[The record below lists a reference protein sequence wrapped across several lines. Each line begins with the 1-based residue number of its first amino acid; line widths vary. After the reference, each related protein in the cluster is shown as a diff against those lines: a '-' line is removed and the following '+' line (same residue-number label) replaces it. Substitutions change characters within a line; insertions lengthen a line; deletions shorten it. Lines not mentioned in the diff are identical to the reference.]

1 MSREDG
7 PLRKTALGALVSLG
21 LLLGLAG
28 LYFREPPAPPSSIE
42 FTSAYQN
49 EKLLKRAWALPVA
62 RLYGP
67 QGYLFQSNPS
77 VCGPTS
83 IADILR
89 SEGRPA
95 DPSSVMNGSG
105 IWQIVGVLFGGLTLD
120 QEAQILERDSGK
132 PVKKLRDL
140 SLDEFRAEMAK
151 SNDPSRRI
159 ILNFTRMPLFGRGH
173 GHFSPILGYLA
184 DEDLVFVGERQRQ
197 LSPVAGSHEPT
208 LRRGEYARFIQS
220 CEEMGRRAQFNGSGG
235 WSRDAQRRN

>member
-1 MSREDG
+1 M
-7 PLRKTALGALVSLG
+7 
-21 LLLGLAG
+21 
-28 LYFREPPAPPSSIE
+28 
-42 FTSAYQN
+42 
-49 EKLLKRAWALPVA
+49 A

-89 SEGRPA
+89 SEGRAA

-105 IWQIVGVLFGGLTLD
+105 IWQIFGVLPGGLTLD
-120 QEAQILERDSGK
+120 QEAQILERNSGK

-184 DEDLVFVGERQRQ
+184 DEDLVFVGDVNANYRPWLVPTSRLYDAENT
-197 LSPVAGSHEPT
+197 LDSSSHAK
-208 LRRGEYARFIQS
+208 RGVLEIEAF
-220 CEEMGRRAQFNGSGG
+220 
-235 WSRDAQRRN
+235 

>member
-1 MSREDG
+1 
-7 PLRKTALGALVSLG
+7 LVSLG

-28 LYFREPPAPPSSIE
+28 LYFRERTAPPSSIE

-105 IWQIVGVLFGGLTLD
+105 IWQIFRVLPGGLTLD
-120 QEAQILERDSGK
+120 QEARILERNSGK

-140 SLDEFRAEMAK
+140 SLDEFCAEMAK
-151 SNDPSRRI
+151 SNDP
-159 ILNFTRMPLFGRGH
+159 
-173 GHFSPILGYLA
+173 LA
-184 DEDLVFVGERQRQ
+184 A
-197 LSPVAGSHEPT
+197 LS
-208 LRRGEYARFIQS
+208 
-220 CEEMGRRAQFNGSGG
+220 
-235 WSRDAQRRN
+235 